1 MFFFHADSRLIQ
13 TKSNFSLL
21 AVYFE
26 QQRWEDC
33 LKECEKAI
41 EIGRENKADYKLIA
55 K

>member
-1 MFFFHADSRLIQ
+1 MSVLFVDTNTRLTIVC
-13 TKSNFSLL
+13 L

-26 QQRWEDC
+26 QKQWDTC

-41 EIGRENKADYKLIA
+41 EIGRENKADYKVIA